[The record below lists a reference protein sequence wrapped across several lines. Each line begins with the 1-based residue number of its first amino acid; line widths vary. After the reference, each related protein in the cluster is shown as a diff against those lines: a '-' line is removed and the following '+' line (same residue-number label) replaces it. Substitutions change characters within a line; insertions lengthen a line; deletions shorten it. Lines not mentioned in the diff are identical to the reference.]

1 MHIIFHN
8 TYKNYK
14 LEGKILK
21 NWKREEKTQMEKIN
35 MQIMER

>member
-1 MHIIFHN
+1 MHIIFLN

-14 LEGKILK
+14 LEGKILQ